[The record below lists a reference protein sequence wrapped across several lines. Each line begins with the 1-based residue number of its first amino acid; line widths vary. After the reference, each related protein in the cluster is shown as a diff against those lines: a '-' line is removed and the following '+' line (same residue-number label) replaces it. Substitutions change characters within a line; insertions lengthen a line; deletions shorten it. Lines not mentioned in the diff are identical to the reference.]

1 MKICVIQPP
10 YSMEHADAEN
20 RFLWEMDALEKCDKS
35 LDMIV
40 LPEYANVPAKVKT
53 KAQLEESRAAFTAPL
68 LEKCAATAKRC
79 DAVVFVNCAWD
90 SPEGLRNT
98 TLAFDRQGKP
108 AGQYYKQHLVP
119 MEMGLYGLDKDY
131 TFEAEQPTVLE
142 IDGVRYGFLICYDA
156 YFYEAFANIARFDPD
171 VIIACSHQRSD
182 SHDALETMHKFCAYN
197 TNAYVVRASV
207 SMGEDSPTG
216 GCSMIIAPD
225 GTVLANMKS
234 AVGMATADI
243 DPKQRYLKPAGFGN
257 PPDCHHHYVEAG
269 RRPWKYRNGGSAI
282 CQYDHWMGYPRVCA
296 HRGFN
301 TIAPENSLPA
311 YGAAVAM
318 GAEEIEFDLW
328 AAKDGTIVSIHDPVL
343 DRVSN
348 GTGYVWD
355 HTYEEL
361 LQYDFGSVYSAE
373 YAGLKIPTFEEI
385 LKKFAGHTVMNI
397 HIKDRGVEHPI
408 PDAVILEIVRLIKE
422 YDCEKHVYFMSGH
435 VPLLEQLRRLAHQIT
450 RCAGAEKPEQDLVEK
465 ALATGSKKIQ
475 LYRPHFKFFGEDYVA
490 ETCRRA
496 HENGI
501 ACNLFYTDDPAEV
514 AMWLDMGIDTILTND
529 YHRVAAAVENWKK
542 RKS

>member
-1 MKICVIQPP
+1 
-10 YSMEHADAEN
+10 MEYADAQN
-20 RFLWEMDALEKCDKS
+20 RFQWEMDALARCDES

-40 LPEYANVPAKVKT
+40 LPEYSNVPARVT
-53 KAQLEESRAAFTAPL
+53 AKAQLEESRAAFTAPL
-68 LEKCAATAKRC
+68 LEACAAAARRC
-79 DAVVFVNCAWD
+79 DAVVFANCAWD
-90 SPEGLRNT
+90 SPMGVRNT
-98 TLAFDRQGKP
+98 TLAFDREGNL
-108 AGQYYKQHLVP
+108 AGQYYKQHLVNS
-119 MEMGLYGLDKDY
+119 EMHLYELDKDY
-131 TFEAEQPTVLE
+131 TFQAEAPTILE

-156 YFYEAFANIARFDPD
+156 YFYEGFANIARFDPE

-182 SHDALETMHKFCAYN
+182 SHDALETMHKFLAYN

-207 SMGEDSPTG
+207 SMGESAPNG
-216 GCSMIIAPD
+216 GSSMIVAPD
-225 GTVLANMKS
+225 GTVLANMRS
-234 AVGMATADI
+234 AVGMATAEI
-243 DPKQRYLKPAGFGN
+243 DPKRRYLKPAGFGN

-282 CQYDHWMGYPRVCA
+282 CRPDHWMGYPRVCA

-301 TIAPENSLPA
+301 TVAPENSLPA

-348 GTGYVWD
+348 GTGFVWE

-361 LQYDFGSVYSAE
+361 LQYDFGSVYSPE
-373 YAGLKIPTFEEI
+373 YAGLKIPTFEDI

-397 HIKDRGVEHPI
+397 HIKDRGEAHPI
-408 PDAVILEIVRLIKE
+408 PDAVILEMVRLIKQ

-435 VPLLEQLRRLAHQIT
+435 VPLLRQLQRLAPHIT
-450 RCAGAEKPEQDLVEK
+450 RCAGAGKEPEDLVKK
-465 ALATGSKKIQ
+465 ALATGCKKIQ
-475 LYRPHFKFFGEDYVA
+475 LYIPHFKFFGEDYVA

-501 ACNLFYTDDPAEV
+501 ICNLFYTDDPALV
-514 AMWLDMGIDTILTND
+514 ADYLDKGVDTILTND
-529 YHRVAAAVENWKK
+529 YQRVAAAVAAWKAK
-542 RKS
+542 K